1 MPRKKISKRK
11 RESITKKWVTVSE
24 VKDKIYSATIPM
36 NWRYGQFVF
45 NRASMLYGDN
55 FVRSVGYDPYYNDE
69 NIEPFIEKLTEAL
82 NKKRYENIC

>member
-1 MPRKKISKRK
+1 MPRKKISKIK
-11 RESITKKWVTVSE
+11 REPITKKWVTVQE
-24 VKDKIYSATIPM
+24 VKDKIFSIQRPSQ
-36 NWRYGQFVF
+36 WRSGQFVF

-55 FVRSVGYDPYYNDE
+55 FVRSVGHDPYYNDE